1 MSREASSQG
10 FLIESG
16 ETLDS
21 SKTEDVRGKKLRQ
34 PDSYWSW
41 IVCAVGAISDVIV
54 LGSAYCFGMIFPHL
68 LEEFKQGKSNTAWV
82 GSFAMSASGLFG
94 PLAGRLT
101 NHFGARIVVAC
112 GSLICAGGLL
122 FTSVVPGLHLMFL
135 TYGGI
140 FGFGSSLVYM
150 AIYEIVPRYFVKNR
164 SVATGIITMSVGGA
178 LVVMTPVCEAL
189 LTAFGWRRT
198 FAGLGCLAFLVFLT
212 SWVFDPNVADDETH
226 AAVKDF
232 KEPIDKHR
240 EKVLDLSMWKN
251 RSFVVLNLS
260 QLVIYT
266 GHHLVPLHLA
276 KYCEDLGI
284 EEDQVI
290 WLYMCIGLVSLLARL
305 PGSKLCD
312 VISPLK
318 VLFVFAIVSALSALL
333 LPLATTLIRLLCYAS
348 VYGLA
353 DGMMAIGG
361 ILCCLQMLTPKQ
373 KAQGLGFY
381 LLFNC
386 IAFLCGPPIGGLIAE
401 KTNSY
406 HAAFRFASGLEFLGL
421 FNFGLYLCLNEKLS
435 RKRIE
440 IEPETTPLA
449 TLCVIEKETVL

>member
-1 MSREASSQG
+1 MRNHRKVEKG
-10 FLIESG
+10 
-16 ETLDS
+16 
-21 SKTEDVRGKKLRQ
+21 KLRALFFF
-34 PDSYWSW
+34 SLS
-41 IVCAVGAISDVIV
+41 
-54 LGSAYCFGMIFPHL
+54 
-68 LEEFKQGKSNTAWV
+68 AWV

-94 PLAGRLT
+94 PLSGRLT

-232 KEPIDKHR
+232 KEPIHKHR
-240 EKVLDLSMWKN
+240 VKVLDLSMWKN

-260 QLVIYT
+260 QLIIYT
-266 GHHLVPLHLA
+266 GHHLVPLHLVSQPSF
-276 KYCEDLGI
+276 KLILKRFCVL
-284 EEDQVI
+284 
-290 WLYMCIGLVSLLARL
+290 LYRVFHQNSLAFSMFRQTLENPSFR
-305 PGSKLCD
+305 
-312 VISPLK
+312 VF
-318 VLFVFAIVSALSALL
+318 VLFFLS
-333 LPLATTLIRLLCYAS
+333 YD
-348 VYGLA
+348 A
-353 DGMMAIGG
+353 D
-361 ILCCLQMLTPKQ
+361 
-373 KAQGLGFY
+373 
-381 LLFNC
+381 
-386 IAFLCGPPIGGLIAE
+386 
-401 KTNSY
+401 S
-406 HAAFRFASGLEFLGL
+406 
-421 FNFGLYLCLNEKLS
+421 
-435 RKRIE
+435 
-440 IEPETTPLA
+440 
-449 TLCVIEKETVL
+449 

>member
-1 MSREASSQG
+1 
-10 FLIESG
+10 
-16 ETLDS
+16 
-21 SKTEDVRGKKLRQ
+21 
-34 PDSYWSW
+34 
-41 IVCAVGAISDVIV
+41 
-54 LGSAYCFGMIFPHL
+54 
-68 LEEFKQGKSNTAWV
+68 
-82 GSFAMSASGLFG
+82 MSASGLFG

-150 AIYEIVPRYFVKNR
+150 AIYEIVPRYFVQNR

-266 GHHLVPLHLA
+266 GHHLVPLHLVSQPSF
-276 KYCEDLGI
+276 KLILKRFCVL
-284 EEDQVI
+284 
-290 WLYMCIGLVSLLARL
+290 LYRVFHQNSLHF
-305 PGSKLCD
+305 PCSGKH
-312 VISPLK
+312 LK
-318 VLFVFAIVSALSALL
+318 IPV
-333 LPLATTLIRLLCYAS
+333 
-348 VYGLA
+348 
-353 DGMMAIGG
+353 
-361 ILCCLQMLTPKQ
+361 
-373 KAQGLGFY
+373 
-381 LLFNC
+381 
-386 IAFLCGPPIGGLIAE
+386 
-401 KTNSY
+401 
-406 HAAFRFASGLEFLGL
+406 LEFLYYSFFL
-421 FNFGLYLCLNEKLS
+421 TMQIVKKKLL
-435 RKRIE
+435 RIHCFE
-440 IEPETTPLA
+440 NLRSI
-449 TLCVIEKETVL
+449 

>member
-1 MSREASSQG
+1 MRNHRKVE
-10 FLIESG
+10 
-16 ETLDS
+16 
-21 SKTEDVRGKKLRQ
+21 KGKLQ
-34 PDSYWSW
+34 ALFFFSLS
-41 IVCAVGAISDVIV
+41 
-54 LGSAYCFGMIFPHL
+54 
-68 LEEFKQGKSNTAWV
+68 AWV

-189 LTAFGWRRT
+189 LTAFGWRKT

-266 GHHLVPLHLA
+266 GHHLVPLHL
-276 KYCEDLGI
+276 
-284 EEDQVI
+284 
-290 WLYMCIGLVSLLARL
+290 VSQPSFELETF
-305 PGSKLCD
+305 SC
-312 VISPLK
+312 
-318 VLFVFAIVSALSALL
+318 FTLS
-333 LPLATTLIRLLCYAS
+333 CFS
-348 VYGLA
+348 
-353 DGMMAIGG
+353 
-361 ILCCLQMLTPKQ
+361 PKQ
-373 KAQGLGFY
+373 PSIFHVQA
-381 LLFNC
+381 N
-386 IAFLCGPPIGGLIAE
+386 
-401 KTNSY
+401 T
-406 HAAFRFASGLEFLGL
+406 
-421 FNFGLYLCLNEKLS
+421 
-435 RKRIE
+435 
-440 IEPETTPLA
+440 
-449 TLCVIEKETVL
+449 